1 MNNPNSGKKVHASFS
16 GGEPAATCFEIP
28 QMVAKAGYTFTGTH
42 SAQPD
47 KWYEIWKAKLLDAL
61 FVIVVFSDV
70 YRNRFTKAL
79 KKEADAIIELL
90 EQNAIAVYIFDPD
103 AKGSASDIF
112 MNLDEQSLVMG
123 DLSGWV
129 DFVEN
134 TIPINLDIPLP
145 PPSSMSSPGYRSPS
159 KRVSSKSPVRKHVG
173 NLHQNSNEFSDNQ
186 YFEDEDD
193 EDFVE
198 RRRSS
203 SSSSSR
209 GGYKRESSRS
219 PVRRKRE
226 SSRSPIRMR
235 SSFEEKRSEHE
246 EGEAFRTS
254 IGSPTRSSN
263 GRVSSKSPVR
273 TRGRPSI
280 SSLRVSFEEEEG
292 EEEEEEE
299 SNPKSSQDDS
309 EEQDSLKDSEVEGEL
324 FPLYLEWRKSAN
336 LDDDLDDDN
345 GNSDVEVSHLSSY
358 QTQSFVYHHPS
369 SWSKLMEGEGSQLSS
384 PSSSTCF
391 TASVTNVRK
400 VMNDHLSTQNSQ
412 NAMVC
417 FCMPQEVAEYEITCY
432 SGHKHW

>member
-186 YFEDEDD
+186 YFEDED
-193 EDFVE
+193 
-198 RRRSS
+198 RHLLLLH
-203 SSSSSR
+203 
-209 GGYKRESSRS
+209 GGGIKENQVD
-219 PVRRKRE
+219 PQ
-226 SSRSPIRMR
+226 
-235 SSFEEKRSEHE
+235 FEGKENQVDLLYECDQVLKRSVVNMRRERLSEHLL
-246 EGEAFRTS
+246 GAQ
-254 IGSPTRSSN
+254 
-263 GRVSSKSPVR
+263 
-273 TRGRPSI
+273 RGH
-280 SSLRVSFEEEEG
+280 
-292 EEEEEEE
+292 
-299 SNPKSSQDDS
+299 QM
-309 EEQDSLKDSEVEGEL
+309 VECQ
-324 FPLYLEWRKSAN
+324 
-336 LDDDLDDDN
+336 
-345 GNSDVEVSHLSSY
+345 VSHL
-358 QTQSFVYHHPS
+358 FELVVVLLLVP
-369 SWSKLMEGEGSQLSS
+369 
-384 PSSSTCF
+384 C
-391 TASVTNVRK
+391 V
-400 VMNDHLSTQNSQ
+400 
-412 NAMVC
+412 
-417 FCMPQEVAEYEITCY
+417 
-432 SGHKHW
+432 